1 MLFTHGLV
9 PPPRNKRANVTS
21 FFFRHAPYI
30 YLNNVT
36 ILDEDF
42 QNSAI
47 RRQFTVRESLYLR
60 FEIISFIEQI
70 PFIFFELPFR
80 FLAQLTVVFARDPRA
95 RRKNTEIPVRG
106 VRGVTFFLTWKRTI
120 TRSPDLIKTQMPRRG
135 TYNTAG

>member
-1 MLFTHGLV
+1 ML
-9 PPPRNKRANVTS
+9 
-21 FFFRHAPYI
+21 PYWTKI
-30 YLNNVT
+30 PKFCDSKT
-36 ILDEDF
+36 IHC
-42 QNSAI
+42 QGIIISSI
-47 RRQFTVRESLYLR
+47 
-60 FEIISFIEQI
+60 EIISFIEQI
-70 PFIFFELPFR
+70 PLILFELPFR